1 MSLPKFPII
10 VGYIHSLPKNRFEGK
25 LCQTFVSLYGKLVP
39 KSKPH
44 SKEEAEV
51 EFNEQFQLPN
61 GPS

>member
-25 LCQTFVSLYGKLVP
+25 LCQTSLYGKLVP
-39 KSKPH
+39 KSKPQ

-51 EFNEQFQLPN
+51 EFNGQFQLPN
-61 GPS
+61 GPL